1 MLIIMKNIGT
11 DAKAKNFKAMST
23 SLPFKNFLELYC
35 LVPMRNLELNL
46 QKSRLLAKKQKFSK
60 ERQIVI

>member
-23 SLPFKNFLELYC
+23 SLPFKNFFGT
-35 LVPMRNLELNL
+35 
-46 QKSRLLAKKQKFSK
+46 LLLSPHA
-60 ERQIVI
+60 